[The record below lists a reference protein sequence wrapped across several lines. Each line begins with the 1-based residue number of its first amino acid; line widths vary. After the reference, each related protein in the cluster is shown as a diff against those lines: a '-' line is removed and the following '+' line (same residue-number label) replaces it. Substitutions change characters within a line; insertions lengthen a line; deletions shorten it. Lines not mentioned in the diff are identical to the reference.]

1 MKKIKSVD
9 GVLRESG
16 LVEALVE
23 SVSRTMN
30 IDRNIASKI
39 VQMRMDSVLNKL
51 GKSMQDGQ
59 YQIKKDDNPSKLSE
73 MSTDDILN
81 NENIIKDK

>member
-16 LVEALVE
+16 LVEALIE

-59 YQIKKDDNPSKLSE
+59 YQIKKGDIPSNLSE
-73 MSTDDILN
+73 MSIDDILN

>member
-59 YQIKKDDNPSKLSE
+59 YQIKKGDIPSNLSE
-73 MSTDDILN
+73 MSIDDILN

>member
-16 LVEALVE
+16 LVEALIE

-59 YQIKKDDNPSKLSE
+59 YQIKKGDIPSKLSE

>member
-1 MKKIKSVD
+1 MKKIKSVN
-9 GVLRESG
+9 GILRESG
-16 LVEALVE
+16 LVEALIE

-59 YQIKKDDNPSKLSE
+59 YQIKKGDIPSKLSE

>member
-9 GVLRESG
+9 GVLKESG

-59 YQIKKDDNPSKLSE
+59 YQIKKGDNPSKLSE